1 MTVRNLVLPMCLMS
15 FLTVACEE
23 KKASEVEATPGTA
36 ASAEANK
43 AAVEAAPVAAVPV
56 AAPVVK
62 EPVLPG
68 PQEVC
73 QGLVEAAKAKDD
85 SKFLA
90 TSTPA
95 TATAFGAEGVREHV
109 LTTLAAATCG
119 EAKITGDSATL
130 SLGGTEPA
138 QEATFSKAVDGWK
151 FDGAAF
157 VAKYPV
163 KVAKEKL
170 NQAKKATVKAGHK
183 AAAHVK
189 KHH

>member
-1 MTVRNLVLPMCLMS
+1 MTVRNLVLPMCLLS
-15 FLTVACEE
+15 FMTVACEE
-23 KKASEVEATPGTA
+23 KKAQEPEAMPGAA
-36 ASAEANK
+36 ASAEAAK
-43 AAVEAAPVAAVPV
+43 PVPAAAPVAVMPPAPKE
-56 AAPVVK
+56 AA
-62 EPVLPG
+62 LPG

-85 SKFLA
+85 SKILA
-90 TSTPA
+90 TSPPA

-109 LTTLAAATCG
+109 IGTLAAATCG
-119 EAKITGDSATL
+119 EAKLAGESATT
-130 SLGGTEPA
+130 SLGGSEPV
-138 QEATFSKAVDGWK
+138 QEATFTKAVDGWK

-170 NQAKKATVKAGHK
+170 DKGKKGAVKAGHK
-183 AAAHVK
+183 AAAHMK

>member
-1 MTVRNLVLPMCLMS
+1 MTVRNLVLPICLVS

-23 KKASEVEATPGTA
+23 KKASDAEATPGTA
-36 ASAEANK
+36 ASAEAAK
-43 AAVEAAPVAAVPV
+43 PAPVAAPVAAVP
-56 AAPVVK
+56 PTMPVK
-62 EPVLPG
+62 EPALPG

-73 QGLVEAAKAKDD
+73 QGLIEAARAKDD
-85 SKFLA
+85 SKILA

-95 TATAFGAEGVREHV
+95 TATAFGADGVRDHV
-109 LTTLAAATCG
+109 IETLAAASCG

-130 SLGGTEPA
+130 SLGGTAPA
-138 QEATFSKAVDGWK
+138 QEASFSKAVDGWK

-163 KVAKEKL
+163 KMAKDKL
-170 NQAKKATVKAGHK
+170 DKGKKAAAKAGHK
-183 AAAHVK
+183 AAAHGK